1 MTTCEARIGTVKL
14 HLGVYDS
21 SDYSLL
27 RILSTDF
34 LSINVEV
41 PPGGLYLSAV
51 AIYKLLPLFGY
62 YQKCCTLTSKINFA
76 EVNLPFKE
84 DAYNRLSVCFK
95 PFVRE
100 SLRQNPDLLQTEL

>member
-1 MTTCEARIGTVKL
+1 MTTCEAGIGTVKL
-14 HLGVYDS
+14 HLGVYES

-27 RILSTDF
+27 CILSTDF
-34 LSINVEV
+34 LSINVEI

-62 YQKCCTLTSKINFA
+62 YKCCTLTSKINFA
-76 EVNLPFKE
+76 EVNLPVKE

-100 SLRQNPDLLQTEL
+100 SLRQKPDLLQTEL